1 MRHII
6 QGRRGFTLMELLTV
20 MVIMSI
26 LLATG
31 VVSYV
36 NARRGAEL
44 RGAASTLQ
52 SVLSMTRQHAVT
64 KRRTTAIVFRKE
76 GSGTTYTNSYYVFE
90 KIGTAG
96 KSDAKYLYLT
106 PLPPSSVNKE
116 YVVCNM
122 GSPTEE
128 VGKLGT
134 LAPIGANSEYVETIW
149 LESGGKWTAGDW
161 VGSQANEK
169 MYLPPGVDC
178 ELDFGSGGNGLIL
191 FYANGKALGMDP
203 RKITLTDNMSGGTAK
218 RILTV
223 YPLVGLVKVES
234 K

>member
-1 MRHII
+1 MRHLI
-6 QGRRGFTLMELLTV
+6 QGRRGFTLLELLTV

-96 KSDAKYLYLT
+96 GKSSGASLYLT
-106 PLPPSSVNKE
+106 PLPTSSTNKN
-116 YVVCNM
+116 YLVCNM

-134 LAPIGANSEYVETIW
+134 LAPIAGDSERVNTDW
-149 LESGGKWTAGDW
+149 LESGGNWAPGDS

-169 MYLPPGVDC
+169 MYIPSGVTCMVDGK
-178 ELDFGSGGNGLIL
+178 DDALIL
-191 FYANGKALGMDP
+191 FYANGKASGVDE
-203 RKITLTDNMSGGTAK
+203 KNIVLTDKMGTEK
-218 RILTV
+218 RTLTV
-223 YPLVGLVKVES
+223 YPLVGLVKVKS
-234 K
+234 N